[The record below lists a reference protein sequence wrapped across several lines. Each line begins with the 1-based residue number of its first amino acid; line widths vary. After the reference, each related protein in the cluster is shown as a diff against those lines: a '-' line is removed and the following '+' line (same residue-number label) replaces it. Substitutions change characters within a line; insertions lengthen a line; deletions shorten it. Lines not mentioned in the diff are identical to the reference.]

1 MLILFETPAG
11 FALFQV
17 VDEGKIQQVGSDLFK
32 EFQDISSAK
41 QIVALKSFSKF
52 EDTTEALVATTALL
66 RSKLSTPLK
75 NFLEKNIIE
84 QDIQDKLGVI
94 DKKLAISIKDKLG
107 IECVHDSNVLELFR
121 CIRFQ
126 LNDLISDD
134 LDPKIMEAMSLG
146 LAHSLG
152 RYKIKFSPDK
162 VDVMIIQ
169 AISLLDDLDKEIN
182 TYSMRVKEWYGW
194 HFPELARIL
203 NDNMVYAKLVKAL
216 GSRSN
221 IEKVDLS
228 EVLEEDLIPVVSR
241 AATMSTGS
249 EISDED
255 ISYVQELCDQV
266 LESNEHREQ
275 LSDYIKHRMRAI
287 APNLTVL
294 VGEVLGAK
302 LIARAGSLI
311 NLSKQPASTVQIIG
325 AEKALFRALKAKKN
339 TPKYGIIYHASLV
352 GQATPKNK
360 GKISR
365 VLANKT
371 VLSARVD
378 ALGDDNTKMIG
389 VENLK
394 KIQNRLMQLEGDN
407 IKFEDTV
414 ELLEKYQPP
423 SNVTSYNP
431 SGDIVLE
438 SNGEPVE
445 EEENGNKKRKKRK
458 RKDVKEEEQPEG
470 EVGQNIEV
478 EEVQNEEKPKK
489 KRKKN
494 KVKQETTDDE

>member
-1 MLILFETPAG
+1 MTLF
-11 FALFQV
+11 LMIW
-17 VDEGKIQQVGSDLFK
+17 IQ
-32 EFQDISSAK
+32 
-41 QIVALKSFSKF
+41 
-52 EDTTEALVATTALL
+52 
-66 RSKLSTPLK
+66 
-75 NFLEKNIIE
+75 
-84 QDIQDKLGVI
+84 
-94 DKKLAISIKDKLG
+94 
-107 IECVHDSNVLELFR
+107 
-121 CIRFQ
+121 
-126 LNDLISDD
+126 
-134 LDPKIMEAMSLG
+134 KIMEAMSLG

-478 EEVQNEEKPKK
+478 VEEVQNEEEKPKK

-494 KVKQETTDDE
+494 KVKKETTDDQE

>member
-1 MLILFETPAG
+1 LMLILFETPAG

-17 VDEGKIQQVGSDLFK
+17 EDGILQKVDKIYSK
-32 EFQDISSAK
+32 FQDISTAK
-41 QIVALKSFSKF
+41 QLVTLKNFSKF
-52 EDTTEALVATTALL
+52 EDTTEALVSTTALL
-66 RSKLSTPLK
+66 KGKMGSSLK
-75 NFLEKNIIE
+75 NFLNESIVQQNIQE
-84 QDIQDKLGVI
+84 KLGVI
-94 DKKLAISIKDKLG
+94 DKALAKSIKKKLG
-107 IECVHDSNVLELFR
+107 IECVSDSSVFELFR

-126 LNDLISDD
+126 LNDLISPETI
-134 LDPKIMEAMSLG
+134 DPKIMEAMSLA

-182 TYSMRVKEWYGW
+182 IYAMRVKEWYGW
-194 HFPELARIL
+194 HFPELTRIVG
-203 NDNMVYAKLVKAL
+203 DNMLYARLVKLL

-221 IEKVDLS
+221 IEKVDLTQI
-228 EVLEEDLIPVVSR
+228 LDEETAAAVGR
-241 AATMSTGS
+241 AATMSMGS

-287 APNLTVL
+287 APNLTIL
-294 VGEVLGAK
+294 VGEILGAK
-302 LIARAGSLI
+302 LISRAGSLL
-311 NLSKQPASTVQIIG
+311 NLSKHPASTVQIIG

-339 TPKYGIIYHASLV
+339 TPKYGILYHASLV

-365 VLANKT
+365 VLANKC

-378 ALGDDNTKMIG
+378 ALGDEKTRSIG

-394 KIQNRLMQLEGDN
+394 KFMID
-407 IKFEDTV
+407 
-414 ELLEKYQPP
+414 
-423 SNVTSYNP
+423 
-431 SGDIVLE
+431 
-438 SNGEPVE
+438 
-445 EEENGNKKRKKRK
+445 
-458 RKDVKEEEQPEG
+458 
-470 EVGQNIEV
+470 
-478 EEVQNEEKPKK
+478 
-489 KRKKN
+489 
-494 KVKQETTDDE
+494 

>member
-17 VDEGKIQQVGSDLFK
+17 DDGVFEQVDKLYNKFE
-32 EFQDISSAK
+32 DISTAK
-41 QIVALKSFSKF
+41 EIVTLNSFCKF
-52 EDTTEALVATTALL
+52 EDTTEALMSTT
-66 RSKLSTPLK
+66 KLLK
-75 NFLEKNIIE
+75 NKISDSLKTFLEESIIQKNIQE
-84 QDIQDKLGVI
+84 KLGVI
-94 DKKLAISIKDKLG
+94 DKKLANAIKTKLG
-107 IECVHDSNVLELFR
+107 IECVSDSNVFELFR

-126 LNDLISDD
+126 LNDLISTDTV
-134 LDPKIMEAMSLG
+134 DPKIMEAMSRG

-182 TYSMRVKEWYGW
+182 TYAMRVKEWYGW

-203 NDNMVYAKLVKAL
+203 NDNMVYAKFVKIL

-221 IEKVDLS
+221 VETVDLTDI
-228 EVLEEDLIPVVSR
+228 LDEDTAAVVKR
-241 AATMSTGS
+241 AATMSMGS

-287 APNLTVL
+287 APNLTIL
-294 VGEVLGAK
+294 VGEILGAK
-302 LIARAGSLI
+302 LIARAGSLVS
-311 NLSKQPASTVQIIG
+311 LSKHPASTVQIIG

-339 TPKYGIIYHASLV
+339 TPKYGILYHASLV
-352 GQATPKNK
+352 GHASPKNK

-378 ALGDDNTKMIG
+378 ALGDEKTKSIG
-389 VENLK
+389 IENLK
-394 KIQNRLMQLEGDN
+394 KIHDRLRKLEGEG
-407 IKFEDTV
+407 IKLEDPV
-414 ELLEKYQPP
+414 NLLEKYETP
-423 SNVTSYNP
+423 SNITTYNTSNDIILETN
-431 SGDIVLE
+431 GDE
-438 SNGEPVE
+438 ENMDNGDGE
-445 EEENGNKKRKKRK
+445 EEVKKEKKGKKRK
-458 RKDVKEEEQPEG
+458 REVVEEEVP
-470 EVGQNIEV
+470 
-478 EEVQNEEKPKK
+478 EEVVEQTPKK
-489 KRKKN
+489 KEKNKKN
-494 KVKQETTDDE
+494 